1 MKERLKQLRK
11 VLGLNQKEFAE
22 PLNVSHAAVSSYEKG
37 IRSLTDRTISDI
49 CRVYNVNET
58 WLRTGIGE
66 MFDISDDALRSN
78 INERIRA
85 LRESM
90 SISQEEFGKRLG
102 VSRSVIKN
110 IDYKKTVPKDLFIDL
125 LCKTFSVNKEWL
137 ISGTG
142 GMFISSAD
150 NILNQLSRE
159 YKLDPTDEAII
170 KTYLSFGGDER
181 KIIKRY
187 ITETAE
193 RIAGSDECDNQP

>member
-1 MKERLKQLRK
+1 MSIINTGVGTMKERLKQLRK

-110 IDYKKTVPKDLFIDL
+110 IDYKKTVPKDLFI
-125 LCKTFSVNKEWL
+125 
-137 ISGTG
+137 
-142 GMFISSAD
+142 
-150 NILNQLSRE
+150 
-159 YKLDPTDEAII
+159 
-170 KTYLSFGGDER
+170 
-181 KIIKRY
+181 IKRY

-193 RIAGSDECDNQP
+193 LIAGSDECDNQP

>member
-1 MKERLKQLRK
+1 M
-11 VLGLNQKEFAE
+11 V
-22 PLNVSHAAVSSYEKG
+22 
-37 IRSLTDRTISDI
+37 DI
-49 CRVYNVNET
+49 N
-58 WLRTGIGE
+58 
-66 MFDISDDALRSN
+66 D
-78 INERIRA
+78 RIRA
-85 LRESM
+85 LRESL

-137 ISGTG
+137 ISGSG
-142 GMFISSAD
+142 DMFISSAD
-150 NILNQLSRE
+150 NILNQLSKE

-170 KTYLSFGGDER
+170 KTYLSFGADER

-193 RIAGSDECDNQP
+193 LIVSSDERDKSIAADIAATEKAVDLMSKKQIIK

>member
-1 MKERLKQLRK
+1 M
-11 VLGLNQKEFAE
+11 V
-22 PLNVSHAAVSSYEKG
+22 
-37 IRSLTDRTISDI
+37 DI
-49 CRVYNVNET
+49 N
-58 WLRTGIGE
+58 
-66 MFDISDDALRSN
+66 D
-78 INERIRA
+78 RIRA
-85 LRESM
+85 LRESL

-137 ISGTG
+137 ISGSG
-142 GMFISSAD
+142 DMFISSAD
-150 NILNQLSRE
+150 NILNQLSKE

-193 RIAGSDECDNQP
+193 RIVSSDERDKSIAADIAATEKIAEKIDVNMRQQTNVTE

>member
-1 MKERLKQLRK
+1 M
-11 VLGLNQKEFAE
+11 V
-22 PLNVSHAAVSSYEKG
+22 
-37 IRSLTDRTISDI
+37 DI
-49 CRVYNVNET
+49 N
-58 WLRTGIGE
+58 
-66 MFDISDDALRSN
+66 D
-78 INERIRA
+78 RIRA
-85 LRESM
+85 LRESL

-137 ISGTG
+137 ISGSG
-142 GMFISSAD
+142 DMFISSSD
-150 NILNQLSRE
+150 NILNQLSKE

-170 KTYLSFGGDER
+170 KTYLSFGADER

-193 RIAGSDECDNQP
+193 RIASSDEREQLIAEDIAATEKIVEKIDVNMRQQTNVTE